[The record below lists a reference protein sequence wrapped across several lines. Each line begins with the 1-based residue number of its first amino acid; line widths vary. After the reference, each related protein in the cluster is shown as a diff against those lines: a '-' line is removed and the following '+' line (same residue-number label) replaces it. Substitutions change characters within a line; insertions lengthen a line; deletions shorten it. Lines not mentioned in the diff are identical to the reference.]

1 MKIYTLHVEQI
12 VPQPLDEVFSFFS
25 RPENLAEITPA
36 SMGFVII
43 TPSPIEMKSGALI
56 SYTIRLL
63 FTRVRWTSLITLY
76 EPPHKFVDEQLRG
89 PYSFWHH
96 THTFSKTAEGTLIV
110 DDVRYAIPLSFI
122 GRVVHSLFIRRQLRR
137 IFTYRAEAVGRVFS
151 VSGKN
156 NSKTDLNSISFG
168 GIKL

>member
-25 RPENLAEITPA
+25 RPENLTEITPA

-110 DDVRYAIPLSFI
+110 DDVRYALPWSFF
-122 GRVVHSLFIRRQLRR
+122 GRAVHRLFVRRQLKSIFSCRSQR
-137 IFTYRAEAVGRVFS
+137 ICEIFGLERNNRLVTDVDKINFGEAE
-151 VSGKN
+151 
-156 NSKTDLNSISFG
+156 L
-168 GIKL
+168 